1 MAPLLVNLINLQ
13 IFLDLFSTRMK
24 SDGAVVSSQE
34 IKYIYQSSIIK
45 RKKFMLII
53 ENERNQTFRES
64 INFI

>member
-1 MAPLLVNLINLQ
+1 
-13 IFLDLFSTRMK
+13 MK

-64 INFI
+64 IIFI